1 MNNPSD
7 KSKHFP
13 AICLIEFNNI
23 ADGITAADA
32 MTKKAPISML
42 KSGTI
47 SQGKYLVLIGGSTA
61 SVRES
66 FQEGM
71 SISSEN
77 VVDSLFLPDIHQQVY
92 EAILGNRQPCNAEAL
107 GIIETGTVAATIQ
120 AADAGVKG
128 ARVHIVEI
136 RLADGYG
143 GKGYTLFN
151 GKVEDVEAA
160 LEIGLQSIESHRI
173 AVFSRIISALHPRV
187 SREIESSL
195 RFSQSENLF
204 FKDGEKDDVTG

>member
-1 MNNPSD
+1 MNRPSD
-7 KSKHFP
+7 KSKNFP

-32 MTKKAPISML
+32 MTKKAPIAML

-61 SVRES
+61 SVKES
-66 FQEGM
+66 YQEGM

-77 VVDSLFLPDIHQQVY
+77 VVDSLFLPDIHRQVY
-92 EAILGNRQPCNAEAL
+92 QAVLGNRQPCDAEAL

-128 ARVHIVEI
+128 AKVNIVEI

-160 LEIGLQSIESHRI
+160 LEIGLQSIETHQ
-173 AVFSRIISALHPRV
+173 VKVVSRIISALHPRV
-187 SREIESSL
+187 SRDIESSL
-195 RFSQSENLF
+195 RFSQSENIHF
-204 FKDGEKDDVTG
+204 TDGE

>member
-1 MNNPSD
+1 MNRLSD
-7 KSKHFP
+7 KSKNFP

-47 SQGKYLVLIGGSTA
+47 SQGKYLILIGGSTA
-61 SVRES
+61 SVKES
-66 FQEGM
+66 YQEGM

-77 VVDSLFLPDIHQQVY
+77 VVDSLFLPDIHTQVY
-92 EAILGNRQPCNAEAL
+92 EAVLGNRLPCNAEAL
-107 GIIETGTVAATIQ
+107 GIIETGTVAAIIQ
-120 AADAGVKG
+120 AADAGIKG
-128 ARVHIVEI
+128 AKVNIVEI

-160 LEIGLQSIESHRI
+160 LEISLQSIEAHQVK
-173 AVFSRIISALHPRV
+173 VFSRIISALHPRV

-195 RFSQSENLF
+195 RFSQSENIHF
-204 FKDGEKDDVTG
+204 TDGEKDDASG

>member
-1 MNNPSD
+1 MNRLSD
-7 KSKHFP
+7 KSKDFP
-13 AICLIEFNNI
+13 AICLIEFNNV

-61 SVRES
+61 SVKES
-66 FQEGM
+66 FQAGM
-71 SISSEN
+71 SISSES
-77 VVDSLFLPDIHQQVY
+77 VVDSLFLPDVHNQVY
-92 EAILGNRQPCNAEAL
+92 RAVLGNRQPCDAEAL
-107 GIIETGTVAATIQ
+107 GIIETGTVAAIVQ

-128 ARVHIVEI
+128 AKVNIVEI

-160 LEIGLQSIESHRI
+160 LEIGLQSIEAHQVT
-173 AVFSRIISALHPRV
+173 VFSRIISALHPRL
-187 SREIESSL
+187 SQEIESSL
-195 RFSQSENLF
+195 RFSQSEKIQF
-204 FKDGEKDDVTG
+204 TDGEKDDALG

>member
-1 MNNPSD
+1 
-7 KSKHFP
+7 
-13 AICLIEFNNI
+13 
-23 ADGITAADA
+23 
-32 MTKKAPISML
+32 MTKKAPIAML

-61 SVRES
+61 SVKES
-66 FQEGM
+66 YQEGM

-77 VVDSLFLPDIHQQVY
+77 VVDSLFLPDIHSQVY
-92 EAILGNRQPCNAEAL
+92 RAVLGYRQPCDVEAL

-120 AADAGVKG
+120 VADAGVKG
-128 ARVHIVEI
+128 AKVNIVEI

-160 LEIGLQSIESHRI
+160 LEIGLQSIETHQ
-173 AVFSRIISALHPRV
+173 VTVVSRIISALHPQV
-187 SREIESSL
+187 SRDIESSL
-195 RFSQSENLF
+195 RFSQSENIHF
-204 FKDGEKDDVTG
+204 TDGE

>member
-1 MNNPSD
+1 MNRPSD
-7 KSKHFP
+7 KSKNFP

-32 MTKKAPISML
+32 MTKKAPIAML

-61 SVRES
+61 SVKES
-66 FQEGM
+66 YQEGM

-77 VVDSLFLPDIHQQVY
+77 VVDSLFLPDIHSQVY
-92 EAILGNRQPCNAEAL
+92 RAVLGYRQPCDVEAL

-120 AADAGVKG
+120 VADAGVKG
-128 ARVHIVEI
+128 AKVNIVEI

-160 LEIGLQSIESHRI
+160 LEIGLQSIETHQ
-173 AVFSRIISALHPRV
+173 VTVVSRIISALHPQV
-187 SREIESSL
+187 SRDIESSL
-195 RFSQSENLF
+195 RFSQSENIHF
-204 FKDGEKDDVTG
+204 TDGE

>member
-1 MNNPSD
+1 MNSPSD
-7 KSKHFP
+7 KSKNFP
-13 AICLIEFNNI
+13 AICLIEFNNL
-23 ADGITAADA
+23 ADGIAAADA

-61 SVRES
+61 SVKES

-71 SISSEN
+71 SIHAEN
-77 VVDSLFLPDIHQQVY
+77 VVDSLFLPDIHSQVY
-92 EAILGNRQPCNAEAL
+92 EAILGNRQPCDAEAL
-107 GIIETGTVAATIQ
+107 GIVETGTVAATIQ

-128 ARVHIVEI
+128 AKVNIVEI

-151 GKVEDVEAA
+151 GKVENVEAA
-160 LEIGLQSIESHRI
+160 LEIGLQSIEAHQVS
-173 AVFSRIISALHPRV
+173 VFSRIISALHPGV
-187 SREIESSL
+187 SREIESGL
-195 RFSQSENLF
+195 RFGQSDRIF
-204 FKDGEKDDVTG
+204 FKDGEKDDATG

>member
-7 KSKHFP
+7 KSKNFP
-13 AICLIEFNNI
+13 AICLIEFNNV
-23 ADGITAADA
+23 ADGITAADV

-61 SVRES
+61 SVKES

-77 VVDSLFLPDIHQQVY
+77 VVDSLFLPDIHMQVY
-92 EAILGNRQPCNAEAL
+92 EAILGNRLPCNAEAL

-128 ARVHIVEI
+128 AKVNIIEV

-151 GKVEDVEAA
+151 GKVENVEAA
-160 LEIGLQSIESHRI
+160 LEIGLQSIESHQVT
-173 AVFSRIISALHPRV
+173 VFSRIISALHPRV

-195 RFSQSENLF
+195 RFSQSENIY
-204 FKDGEKDDVTG
+204 FKDGEKDDATG

>member
-1 MNNPSD
+1 MNSPSK
-7 KSKHFP
+7 KSKNFP
-13 AICLIEFNNI
+13 AICLIEFNNV
-23 ADGITAADA
+23 ADGITATDA
-32 MTKKAPISML
+32 MIKKASISML

-61 SVRES
+61 SVKES

-71 SISSEN
+71 AISSEN
-77 VVDSLFLPDIHQQVY
+77 VVDSLFLPDIHSQVY
-92 EAILGNRQPCNAEAL
+92 QAVLGDRQPCDAEAL
-107 GIIETGTVAATIQ
+107 GIIETGTVAAIIQ

-128 ARVHIVEI
+128 AKVNIVEI

-160 LEIGLQSIESHRI
+160 LEIGLQSIETHQVT
-173 AVFSRIISALHPRV
+173 VFSRIISALHPRV

-195 RFSQSENLF
+195 RFSQSENLHF
-204 FKDGEKDDVTG
+204 TDGEKDDASG

>member
-1 MNNPSD
+1 MKSHSD
-7 KSKHFP
+7 KSKNFP

-32 MTKKAPISML
+32 MTKKAPIAML

-61 SVRES
+61 SVKES
-66 FQEGM
+66 YQEGM

-77 VVDSLFLPDIHQQVY
+77 VVDSLFLPDIHSQVY
-92 EAILGNRQPCNAEAL
+92 RAVLGYRQPCDVEAL

-120 AADAGVKG
+120 VADAGVKG
-128 ARVHIVEI
+128 AKVNIVEI

-160 LEIGLQSIESHRI
+160 LEIGLQSIETHQ
-173 AVFSRIISALHPRV
+173 VTVVSRIISALHPQV
-187 SREIESSL
+187 SRDIESSL
-195 RFSQSENLF
+195 RFSQSENIHF
-204 FKDGEKDDVTG
+204 TDGE

>member
-1 MNNPSD
+1 MKSPSD
-7 KSKHFP
+7 KSKKFP
-13 AICLIEFNNI
+13 AICLIEFNNV

-42 KSGTI
+42 KAGTI

-61 SVRES
+61 SVKES

-71 SISSEN
+71 TISSEN
-77 VVDSLFLPDIHQQVY
+77 VVDSLFLPDIHNQVY
-92 EAILGNRQPCNAEAL
+92 QAVLGNRQPCDAEAL

-128 ARVHIVEI
+128 AKVNIVEI

-143 GKGYTLFN
+143 GKGYSLFN

-160 LEIGLQSIESHRI
+160 LEIGLQSIEAHQVS
-173 AVFSRIISALHPRV
+173 VFSRIISALHPRV

-195 RFSQSENLF
+195 RFSQSENIHF
-204 FKDGEKDDVTG
+204 TDGEKDDAAG

>member
-1 MNNPSD
+1 MNKPSD
-7 KSKHFP
+7 KSKNFP

-32 MTKKAPISML
+32 MTKKAPIAML

-61 SVRES
+61 SVKES
-66 FQEGM
+66 YREGM

-77 VVDSLFLPDIHQQVY
+77 VVDSLFLPDIHSQVY
-92 EAILGNRQPCNAEAL
+92 RAVLGYRQPCDVEAL
-107 GIIETGTVAATIQ
+107 GLIETGTVAATIQ
-120 AADAGVKG
+120 AADAGAKG
-128 ARVHIVEI
+128 AKVNIVEI

-160 LEIGLQSIESHRI
+160 LEIGLQSIETHQ
-173 AVFSRIISALHPRV
+173 VTVVSRIISALHPRV
-187 SREIESSL
+187 SRDIESSL
-195 RFSQSENLF
+195 RFSQSENIHF
-204 FKDGEKDDVTG
+204 TDGE

>member
-1 MNNPSD
+1 MKSPSD
-7 KSKHFP
+7 KSKYFP
-13 AICLIEFNNI
+13 AICLIEFNNV
-23 ADGITAADA
+23 ADGVTAADA
-32 MTKKAPISML
+32 MTKKAPIAML

-61 SVRES
+61 SVKES
-66 FQEGM
+66 YQEGM

-77 VVDSLFLPDIHQQVY
+77 VVDSLFLPDIHGQAYQAV
-92 EAILGNRQPCNAEAL
+92 LGNRQPCDAEAL
-107 GIIETGTVAATIQ
+107 GIIETGTVAAAIQ

-128 ARVHIVEI
+128 AKVNIVEI

-160 LEIGLQSIESHRI
+160 LEIGLQSIETHQV
-173 AVFSRIISALHPRV
+173 AVVSRIISALHPRV

-195 RFSQSENLF
+195 RFSQSENMHF
-204 FKDGEKDDVTG
+204 TDGEKDDASG

>member
-1 MNNPSD
+1 MKSPSD
-7 KSKHFP
+7 KSKKFP
-13 AICLIEFNNI
+13 AICLIEFNNV

-42 KSGTI
+42 KAGTI

-61 SVRES
+61 SVKES

-71 SISSEN
+71 TISSEN
-77 VVDSLFLPDIHQQVY
+77 VVDSLFLPDIHNQVY
-92 EAILGNRQPCNAEAL
+92 QAVLGDRQPCDAEAL

-128 ARVHIVEI
+128 AKVNIVEI

-160 LEIGLQSIESHRI
+160 LEIGLQSIETHQVS
-173 AVFSRIISALHPRV
+173 VFSRIISALHPRV

-195 RFSQSENLF
+195 RFSQSENMHF
-204 FKDGEKDDVTG
+204 TDGEKDDASG

>member
-1 MNNPSD
+1 MKSPSD
-7 KSKHFP
+7 KSKKFP
-13 AICLIEFNNI
+13 AICLIEFNNV

-42 KSGTI
+42 KAGTI

-61 SVRES
+61 SVKES

-71 SISSEN
+71 TISTEN
-77 VVDSLFLPDIHQQVY
+77 VVDSLFLPDIHNQVY
-92 EAILGNRQPCNAEAL
+92 QAVLGDRQPCDAEAL

-128 ARVHIVEI
+128 AKVNIVEI

-160 LEIGLQSIESHRI
+160 LEIGLQSIETHQVS
-173 AVFSRIISALHPRV
+173 VFSRIISALHPRV

-195 RFSQSENLF
+195 RFSQSENMHF
-204 FKDGEKDDVTG
+204 TDGEKDDASG

>member
-1 MNNPSD
+1 MNKPSD
-7 KSKHFP
+7 KSKNFP

-32 MTKKAPISML
+32 MTKKAPIAML

-61 SVRES
+61 SVKES
-66 FQEGM
+66 YQEGM

-77 VVDSLFLPDIHQQVY
+77 VVDSLFLPDIHSQVY
-92 EAILGNRQPCNAEAL
+92 RAVLGYRQPCDVEAL

-120 AADAGVKG
+120 VADAGVKG
-128 ARVHIVEI
+128 AKVNIVEI

-160 LEIGLQSIESHRI
+160 LEIGLQSIETHQ
-173 AVFSRIISALHPRV
+173 VTVVSRIISALHPQV
-187 SREIESSL
+187 SRDIESSL
-195 RFSQSENLF
+195 RFSQSENIHF
-204 FKDGEKDDVTG
+204 TDGE

>member
-1 MNNPSD
+1 MNKPSD
-7 KSKHFP
+7 KSKNFP

-32 MTKKAPISML
+32 MTKKAPIAML

-61 SVRES
+61 SVKES
-66 FQEGM
+66 YQEGM

-77 VVDSLFLPDIHQQVY
+77 VVDSLFLPDIHSQVY
-92 EAILGNRQPCNAEAL
+92 RAVLGYRQPCDVEAL

-128 ARVHIVEI
+128 AKVNIVEI

-160 LEIGLQSIESHRI
+160 LEIGLQSIETHQ
-173 AVFSRIISALHPRV
+173 VTVVSRIISALHPQV
-187 SREIESSL
+187 SRDIESSL
-195 RFSQSENLF
+195 RFSQSENIHF
-204 FKDGEKDDVTG
+204 TDGE

>member
-1 MNNPSD
+1 MNKPSD
-7 KSKHFP
+7 KSKNFP

-32 MTKKAPISML
+32 MTKKAPIAML

-61 SVRES
+61 SVKES
-66 FQEGM
+66 YQEGM

-77 VVDSLFLPDIHQQVY
+77 VVDSLFLPDIHSQVY
-92 EAILGNRQPCNAEAL
+92 RAVLGYRQPCDAEAL

-128 ARVHIVEI
+128 AKVNIVEI

-160 LEIGLQSIESHRI
+160 LEIGLQSIETHQ
-173 AVFSRIISALHPRV
+173 VTVVSRIISALHPQV
-187 SREIESSL
+187 SRDIESSL
-195 RFSQSENLF
+195 RFSQSENIHF
-204 FKDGEKDDVTG
+204 TDGE